1 MFVLLVQDLHWAN
14 TEGLKLVYE
23 NDLSWIHRIRSFLMC
38 LKTIK
43 ISKTLDE
50 IANTQCGPEIFCI
63 SEVITNIPWYHFSQ
77 IDIFRGIRKM
87 SVDVSLRNQFHMIQ
101 RIVYLVWGSFFSPS
115 CIVCFYRLN
124 DPIILNTPIVFL
136 ERLKGSDRFKLN
148 DPIVLKCSYRFFGA
162 FKMIRSF

>member
-23 NDLSWIHRIRSFLMC
+23 NDLSWIHCISSFLMC

-77 IDIFRGIRKM
+77 IDIFRGIQKI
-87 SVDVSLRNQFHMIQ
+87 SVNVSSETSFTRSN
-101 RIVYLVWGSFFSPS
+101 GSFIWS
-115 CIVCFYRLN
+115 R
-124 DPIILNTPIVFL
+124 
-136 ERLKGSDRFKLN
+136 DRFFRHRAFLSFKR
-148 DPIVLKCSYRFFGA
+148 SYRFFGA
-162 FKMIRSF
+162 IKTIGSFKLNDRIVLNAPIIFLEHLKRSDRLN

>member
-14 TEGLKLVYE
+14 TEGLKSVYE
-23 NDLSWIHRIRSFLMC
+23 NDLSWIHRIHSFLMC

-77 IDIFRGIRKM
+77 IDIFRGIRKI
-87 SVDVSLRNQFHMIQ
+87 SVDVSSETSFTRCNGSFIWS
-101 RIVYLVWGSFFSPS
+101 RIVFFAIVHRVFLSFKRS
-115 CIVCFYRLN
+115 YRLN
-124 DPIILNTPIVFL
+124 APIVFL
-136 ERLKGSDRFKLN
+136 ERLKRSDRLN
-148 DPIVLKCSYRFFGA
+148 
-162 FKMIRSF
+162 

>member
-23 NDLSWIHRIRSFLMC
+23 NDLSWIHCIRSFLMC

-77 IDIFRGIRKM
+77 IDIFRGIWKI
-87 SVDVSLRNQFHMIQ
+87 SVDVSSEASFTRSN
-101 RIVYLVWGSFFSPS
+101 GSFIWSRDRFFA
-115 CIVCFYRLN
+115 IVHR
-124 DPIILNTPIVFL
+124 VFL
-136 ERLKGSDRFKLN
+136 SFKRSHRLN
-148 DPIVLKCSYRFFGA
+148 DPIVLNAPIVFFLERL
-162 FKMIRSF
+162 KRSDHLN